1 MSWEFVFWVWGR
13 LNPACQSLGPHLFYR
28 FCITHACYS
37 AVATKGTRCCPLF
50 QVQHL
55 ITLVPAPEPFP
66 VSSVKVLVAQSS
78 PTLCGPMDWS
88 PPNSSVHGILQ
99 TRILEWVAISFSRG
113 SSPHR
118 DPTWVSHIAGRFF
131 TVWATRDVM
140 IFFLME
146 DWSGLISML
155 KKLFSISSLLIL
167 FPSPIFSV
175 LLSDLG
181 WNGVQRCA

>member
-1 MSWEFVFWVWGR
+1 MR
-13 LNPACQSLGPHLFYR
+13 LPRWLSGKESACQRRRCGFDPWVGKIPWRKKWQPTPIFLPGKSHGQRSLAGCSLWGHKRVRHDL
-28 FCITHACYS
+28 
-37 AVATKGTRCCPLF
+37 ATKGTRCCPLV

-66 VSSVKVLVAQSS
+66 VYSVKVLVAQSS

-131 TVWATRDVM
+131 TV
-140 IFFLME
+140 
-146 DWSGLISML
+146 
-155 KKLFSISSLLIL
+155 
-167 FPSPIFSV
+167 
-175 LLSDLG
+175 
-181 WNGVQRCA
+181 